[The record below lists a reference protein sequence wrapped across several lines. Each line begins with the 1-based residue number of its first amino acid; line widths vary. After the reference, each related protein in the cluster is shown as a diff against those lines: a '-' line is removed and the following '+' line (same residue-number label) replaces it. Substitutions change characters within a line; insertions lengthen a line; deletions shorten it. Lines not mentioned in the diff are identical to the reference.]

1 MSANTDGFISF
12 QIIDWFTDNY
22 DKRESFSSDSKY
34 SSESDEDYS
43 DDYDSDDSCNKKYA
57 AFSKEYKIYLFGKD
71 DNDKTYTVEVNGF
84 TPYFL
89 CKSS

>member
-34 SSESDEDYS
+34 SSE
-43 DDYDSDDSCNKKYA
+43 
-57 AFSKEYKIYLFGKD
+57 
-71 DNDKTYTVEVNGF
+71 
-84 TPYFL
+84 
-89 CKSS
+89 